1 VQLELLALKS
11 PSPAFDASKGAD
23 GLPARFLVFPWGS
36 QQTALG
42 TVICNETTLAT
53 LSAFNLSKN
62 WDRPALDFEH
72 SSVPGSPTYQGE
84 PVKVAGYG
92 TLEVVQGEGIFL
104 NMSSWT
110 AEGRE
115 YAAGG
120 HYGDLSP
127 TVKTN
132 DRNEIVGLHSVAL
145 CRHGATPGV
154 LFLSATITPTPT
166 MPDPKAP
173 QTSDELAAALIAML
187 GLDAAAKPADV
198 LAALT
203 DKLAETTKETPEDS
217 AKMLASPAFADLAK
231 KIDAQGAELKA
242 LSATIDETARR
253 EILNAATQ
261 AGKQVPTI
269 AKTLPLGEL
278 RTLCAELPVTVPM
291 EKRTPTEETL
301 LLTSGLNSDSPAAAA
316 VSAMTGVSAEDRK
329 KYAGR

>member
-1 VQLELLALKS
+1 MQLELLALKS
-11 PSPAFDASKGAD
+11 PSPAFDASKGAE

-53 LSAFNLSKN
+53 LSAFNASKN

-72 SSVPGSPTYQGE
+72 SSVPGSPTYQSE

-154 LFLSATITPTPT
+154 LFLSATNTPP
-166 MPDPKAP
+166 PLC
-173 QTSDELAAALIAML
+173 QT
-187 GLDAAAKPADV
+187 
-198 LAALT
+198 
-203 DKLAETTKETPEDS
+203 
-217 AKMLASPAFADLAK
+217 
-231 KIDAQGAELKA
+231 
-242 LSATIDETARR
+242 
-253 EILNAATQ
+253 
-261 AGKQVPTI
+261 
-269 AKTLPLGEL
+269 
-278 RTLCAELPVTVPM
+278 
-291 EKRTPTEETL
+291 
-301 LLTSGLNSDSPAAAA
+301 
-316 VSAMTGVSAEDRK
+316 
-329 KYAGR
+329 